1 MVTNLIKINTF
12 ESNYIKMKKYFFLL
26 LSIAY
31 YSLNS
36 FAAQVDYELSMEN
49 PNSHYF
55 EVQMNVSD
63 VKGKCLSIKMPV
75 WAPGSYLVR
84 EFAKSVN
91 LVKAKD
97 SKGNELEVK
106 KDNKNTWCVITN
118 GAKNITVNY
127 EVYAFELS
135 VRTSFLDDAH
145 GYVNGTSMFMYV
157 DGEKSEGGK
166 LSIKPHSS
174 FNKISTAL
182 KRNGN
187 VFTYTDYD
195 ELVDSPIEIGNQ
207 KEFTFT
213 AAGVKHTIAMF
224 GEGNYDI
231 ERLKVDMAKVVE
243 AETKVFNDN
252 PNKEYL
258 FIIHNLTVGSGGLE
272 HKNSTTLEVE
282 RWTYNEDNY
291 LGFISLVAHEYFHLW
306 NVKRLRPKALG
317 PFDYDNENY
326 TDLLWVMEGFTSY
339 YDELI
344 LRRAGF
350 YTQDEYLNRLIGT
363 INYVENQPGNKVQP
377 VAHSSYDAWI
387 KAYRHTEN
395 SMNIGISYYS
405 KGQIL
410 AAMLD
415 LHIINK
421 FNGEKSLDDFM
432 QKLYTDFYKKSDVGF
447 TEAEFQTTLESFIG
461 EDMNW
466 FIKNY
471 VYDTE
476 TVDYKRFFDGIGVN
490 IYNSTPG
497 FEAFLGIRTR
507 NSNGKLKVTSVFKGS
522 AAESQGLSVNDELI
536 AVNGFRVDQAE
547 FKLLTGNLKTGD
559 EFEVLLSRDNI
570 LKTYTITMGERDTK
584 RFKYETNFNEN
595 TQELFNYWLRVTD

>member
-1 MVTNLIKINTF
+1 
-12 ESNYIKMKKYFFLL
+12 MKKYFFLL

-36 FAAQVDYELSMEN
+36 FAIQVDYELSMEN

-55 EVQMNVSD
+55 EVQMNVSE

-75 WAPGSYLVR
+75 WAPGSYLIR

-118 GAKNITVNY
+118 GAKNITINY

-157 DGEKSEGGK
+157 EGEKNVGGK
-166 LSIKPHSS
+166 LKINPHKS
-174 FNKISTAL
+174 FKKISTAL
-182 KRNGN
+182 ARKGN
-187 VFTYTDYD
+187 VFTYADYD

-207 KEFTFT
+207 TEHTFT

-252 PNKEYL
+252 PNEEYL

-272 HKNSTTLEVE
+272 HENSTTLEVD
-282 RWTYNEDNY
+282 RWTYNDKNY
-291 LGFISLVAHEYFHLW
+291 YGFISLVAHEYFHLW

-350 YTQDEYLNRLIGT
+350 YSEDEYFNRLIGT

-415 LHIINK
+415 LHIIKK

-432 QKLYTDFYKKSDVGF
+432 QKLYNDFYKKSDVGF
-447 TEAEFQTTLESFIG
+447 TEEEFQTTLESFIG
-461 EDMNW
+461 EDMDW

-497 FEAFLGIRTR
+497 FEAFLGLRTR
-507 NSNGKLKVTSVFKGS
+507 NKGGKLIITSVFKGS
-522 AAESQGLSVNDELI
+522 AAEAQGLSVNDELI

-547 FKLLTGNLKTGD
+547 FKLLTNNLKAGD
-559 EFEVLLSRDNI
+559 EFEVVLSRDNI
-570 LKTYTITMGERDTK
+570 LKTYTVKMGERDTE
-584 RFKYETNFNEN
+584 RFKYETNFDDK
-595 TQELFNYWLRVTD
+595 TQALFNYWLRVTEK

>member
-1 MVTNLIKINTF
+1 
-12 ESNYIKMKKYFFLL
+12 MKKYFFLL
-26 LSIAY
+26 LAVGY

-36 FAAQVDYELSMEN
+36 FATKVDYELSMEN

-55 EVQMNVSD
+55 EVQMNVSE
-63 VKGKCLSIKMPV
+63 VKGKCLSVKMPV

-97 SKGNELEVK
+97 AKGNELTVK

-118 GAKNITVNY
+118 GAKNITINY

-145 GYVNGTSMFMYV
+145 GYINGTSMFMYV
-157 DGEKSEGGK
+157 EGEKDKGGK
-166 LSIKPHSS
+166 LTINPHSS
-174 FNKISTAL
+174 FKTISTAL
-182 KRNGN
+182 PRNGN
-187 VFTYTDYD
+187 VFTYTNYD

-207 KEFTFT
+207 TEHTFM

-243 AETKVFNDN
+243 AETKVFKDN

-272 HKNSTTLEVE
+272 HKNSTTLEVD
-282 RWTYNEDNY
+282 RWTYNDKKY
-291 LGFISLVAHEYFHLW
+291 YGFISLVAHEYFHLW
-306 NVKRLRPKALG
+306 NVKRVRPKALG

-350 YTQDEYLNRLIGT
+350 YSEEDYFNRLIGT

-432 QKLYTDFYKKSDVGF
+432 RKLYNDFYKKNDVGF
-447 TEAEFQTTLESFIG
+447 TEAEFQATLESFIG
-461 EDMNW
+461 EDMSW
-466 FIKNY
+466 FIDNY

-497 FEAFLGIRTR
+497 FEAFLGLRTK
-507 NSNGKLKVTSVFKGS
+507 NTNGKLVITSVFKGS
-522 AAESQGLSVNDELI
+522 AAEAQGLSVNDELI

-547 FKLLTGNLKTGD
+547 FKLLTNDLKAGD

-570 LKTYTITMGERDTK
+570 LKTYKVKMGERDTK
-584 RFKYETNFNEN
+584 RFKYETNFNKK
-595 TQELFNYWLRVTD
+595 TQKLFNYWLRVTEK

>member
-1 MVTNLIKINTF
+1 
-12 ESNYIKMKKYFFLL
+12 MKKYFFLL
-26 LSIAY
+26 LSIVY

-36 FAAQVDYELSMEN
+36 FGTQVDYELSMEN

-55 EVQMNVSD
+55 EVQMNVSE

-75 WAPGSYLVR
+75 WAPGSYLIR

-118 GAKNITVNY
+118 GAKNITINY

-135 VRTSFLDDAH
+135 VRTSFLDDSH
-145 GYVNGTSMFMYV
+145 GYINGTSMFMYV
-157 DGEKSEGGK
+157 DGEKDISGK
-166 LSIKPHSS
+166 LKIKPHSS
-174 FNKISTAL
+174 FKKISTAL
-182 KRNGN
+182 KGKGN
-187 VFTYTDYD
+187 TYSYTDYD

-213 AAGVKHTIAMF
+213 AAGVNHTIAMY

-272 HKNSTTLEVE
+272 HKSSTTLEVE
-282 RWTYNEDNY
+282 RWTYDENSY

-350 YTQDEYLNRLIGT
+350 YSEDDYFNRLIGT

-415 LHIINK
+415 LHIIK
-421 FNGEKSLDDFM
+421 TFNGEKSLDDFM

-447 TEAEFQTTLESFIG
+447 TEEEFQTTLESFIG
-461 EDMNW
+461 EDMDW

-476 TVDYKRFFDGIGVN
+476 TVDYKKFFDGIGVN

-507 NSNGKLKVTSVFKGS
+507 NSNGKLNITSVFKGS
-522 AAESQGLSVNDELI
+522 AAEAQGLSVNDEII
-536 AVNGFRVDQAE
+536 AVNGFRVDDAE
-547 FKLLTGNLKTGD
+547 FKQLTGNLKTGD
-559 EFEVLLSRDNI
+559 AFEVLLSRDNI

-584 RFKYETNFNEN
+584 RFKYETNFDEK
-595 TQELFNYWLRVTD
+595 TQKLFNYWLRVTE

>member
-1 MVTNLIKINTF
+1 
-12 ESNYIKMKKYFFLL
+12 MKKYFFLL

-55 EVQMNVSD
+55 EVQMNVSE

-118 GAKNITVNY
+118 GAKNIVINY

-145 GYVNGTSMFMYV
+145 GYINGTSMFMYV
-157 DGEKSEGGK
+157 DGDKNEGGK
-166 LSIKPHSS
+166 LTINPHSS
-174 FNKISTAL
+174 FKKISTSLA
-182 KRNGN
+182 RNGN

-224 GEGNYDI
+224 GEGNYDV

-272 HKNSTTLEVE
+272 HKKSTTLEVE
-282 RWTYNEDNY
+282 RWTYNEENY

-350 YTQDEYLNRLIGT
+350 YTQDEYFNRLIGT

-415 LHIINK
+415 LHIIKK

-447 TEAEFQTTLESFIG
+447 TEDEFQTTLESFIG
-461 EDMNW
+461 EDMDW

-476 TVDYKRFFDGIGVN
+476 TVDYKTFFDGIGVN

-507 NSNGKLKVTSVFKGS
+507 NSNGKLKITSVFKGS
-522 AAESQGLSVNDELI
+522 AAEAQGLSVNDELI
-536 AVNGFRVDQAE
+536 AVNGFRVDDAE

-570 LKTYTITMGERDTK
+570 LKTYTVKMGERNRK
-584 RFKYETNFNEN
+584 RFKYEANFDDK
-595 TQELFNYWLRVTD
+595 TQALFNYWLRVTE

>member
-447 TEAEFQTTLESFIG
+447 TEAEFQTTLETFIG

>member
-1 MVTNLIKINTF
+1 
-12 ESNYIKMKKYFFLL
+12 MKKYFFLL
-26 LSIAY
+26 LSIVY
-31 YSLNS
+31 YSLGS
-36 FAAQVDYELSMEN
+36 FAAQVDYELSMKN

-55 EVQMNVSD
+55 EVQMNVSE

-97 SKGNELEVK
+97 GKGNELEVV
-106 KDNKNTWCVITN
+106 KDNKNTWCVITK
-118 GAKNITVNY
+118 GAKNITINY

-145 GYVNGTSMFMYV
+145 GYVNGTSLFMYLEG
-157 DGEKSEGGK
+157 DKEKGGK
-166 LSIKPHSS
+166 LTINPHAS
-174 FNKISTAL
+174 FSKISTSL

-187 VFTYTDYD
+187 VFTYTNYD

-207 KEFTFT
+207 KEFTFN
-213 AAGVKHTIAMF
+213 AAGVVHTIAMF

-231 ERLKVDMAKVVE
+231 ERLKVDIAKIVE
-243 AETKVFNDN
+243 AETKVFNEN

-272 HKNSTTLEVE
+272 HKKSTTLEVE
-282 RWTYNEDNY
+282 RWTYNEENY

-306 NVKRLRPKALG
+306 NVKRLRPKSLG

-350 YTQDEYLNRLIGT
+350 YTQDEYFNRLIGT

-415 LHIINK
+415 LHIIKK

-432 QKLYTDFYKKSDVGF
+432 EMLYTDFYKKSDVGF
-447 TEAEFQTTLESFIG
+447 TEDEFQKTLESFIG
-461 EDMNW
+461 EDMDW

-476 TVDYKRFFDGIGVN
+476 TVDYKKFFDGIGIN

-507 NSNGKLKVTSVFKGS
+507 NSGGKLKITSVFKGS
-522 AAESQGLSVNDELI
+522 AAEAQGLSVNDELI
-536 AVNGFRVDQAE
+536 AVNGFRVDDAE

-559 EFEVLLSRDNI
+559 VFEVLLSRDNI
-570 LKTYTITMGERDTK
+570 LKTYTIKMGERDTK
-584 RFKYETNFNEN
+584 RYKYETNFDEK
-595 TQELFNYWLRVTD
+595 TQKLFNYWLRVTEK